1 MRRHMNQNKAI
12 KPYELSTCPV
22 TGLPIICKSEWANQ
36 TFGTD
41 YYKATFSVI
50 GDDIIFTKVWGYTRL
65 TVTEKY
71 ISLIEKILKEFMPDG
86 RQFILIEDY
95 SEHTGAAFNSKKR
108 YIKYLK
114 NHEKNERIKGLIF
127 LGLSPLFK
135 IMIKISMRINKP
147 GIPVEIIEDYNSAIR
162 CAEKWTKVKKNNSQS
177 KNITVNK
184 LYAVAKDESM
194 AEQILTRK
202 KRPVSRLSVTASPQ
216 WAGQDKAVQENGELP
231 QTSPLEELESV
242 AVDVEDKKTAG
253 GDWTI
258 ELDGLSCWY
267 RLIND
272 DILFYAAQGNLHESH
287 LESLFTLY
295 HRVIFQ
301 SGMPE
306 KGYHYQ
312 IGDWSELRGGGWRA
326 RKEFFERFRKSHKK
340 YPCKLYVVF
349 GLNRFLQTVVTLTG
363 RFFPAPIAVAKNIE
377 EAIAIIE
384 KEKMKNRT
392 IDYRE
397 IDIGIAKQNLSES
410 EVSKSIDNLLQFMGE
425 INWDHKGII
434 TQENPVID
442 SHPFQPLFDSLA
454 LVKHD
459 FDALIQEKEK
469 TEAILAEQ
477 NKFNTLRA
485 EIWKIATNT
494 SLGIAELTQK
504 LLNTIGPAFQV
515 SRACYCEFKGTDPE
529 KMNMI
534 CTMEWCD
541 ENAKPTIGSRF
552 PGFLVRHFINREFFK
567 LTTETALEMIPKAF
581 RHVAKPIIWALA
593 RKENLEY
600 TSVLPYKE
608 QGKLKG
614 WFTFDVCKN
623 NKHMPPMNEE
633 MRRIAHEMMNI
644 VSNYVAQKQAEGA
657 LQKAYAEMESK
668 VNDRTAELS
677 ESNKQLQQ
685 TIKKANDLAEQSE
698 AASIAKSEFLA
709 NMSHEI
715 RTPMGGVIGMTDLLL
730 NTSLSSQQRQ
740 YAQTIQSSGEALLS
754 VINDILDFSKI
765 EAGKLEIEIID
776 FDLRATLEY
785 TVDILAI
792 KADEKNLELTNFV
805 SPDLPCDLIGD
816 PGRLRQ
822 IILNIVG
829 NAIKFTSKGEVSI
842 VVESKK
848 ETNQDVLLKVKI
860 SDTGI
865 GISKNRIDDLFSP
878 FAQADTSTTRKF
890 GGTGL
895 GLSISKQLVE
905 KMGGELGVESIEGK
919 GSTFWFTV
927 VFKKQKKR
935 RAVPAAKKIDLKDI
949 RVLVVDDNKT
959 NRFVQTE
966 YLRSWGCLSV
976 EAYSGNDALTILNQ
990 SVLSEEPFN
999 LILTDFQMSGMSGFD
1014 LARKIRIS
1022 DDLKAIPIIVITSA
1036 GRIGDGKSCRDIEID
1051 GYLTKPIKRDDL
1063 QETIVS
1069 VLGLSS
1075 DGTVSK
1081 PVTRHSNA
1089 EESRRGFQI
1098 LLVEDY
1104 PTNQQVALAYLTEA
1118 GFKVDLAENGQ
1129 EAVNAY
1135 KKNRYDIIL
1144 MDIQMPVMGGFDAT
1158 NAIRDIET
1166 ELKKNNAEKI
1176 KPNFDR
1182 IPIIAMTAHV
1192 MAGYKNL
1199 CLEAGMDDY
1208 LSKPLLRKDLL
1219 AMVNNWTSKDTEY
1232 KTLDNISNNKKI
1244 INQTDQSQ
1252 TSDTDEPMNYDK
1264 ALEEFMGKQDLLI
1277 KVLNTFLKTVRDQI
1291 KILRQAIIDKDSEV
1305 IKNQAHTIK
1314 GGAANLTAIKL
1325 SEIAFELEN
1334 IGKSGELKG
1343 TDNLIHKF
1351 EKEFSRL
1358 EVYLEGKEE
1367 FI

>member
-1 MRRHMNQNKAI
+1 MNQNKAI
-12 KPYELSTCPV
+12 KPYELSACPV

-50 GDDIIFTKVWGYTRL
+50 GDDIIHTKVWGYTRL
-65 TVTEKY
+65 TETEKY
-71 ISLIEKILKEFMPDG
+71 ISFIERILKEFMPDD

-127 LGLSPLFK
+127 LGLNPLFK
-135 IMIKISMRINKP
+135 IMIKISLRINKP
-147 GIPVEIIEDYNSAIR
+147 GIPVEIIEDYNAAIM
-162 CAEKWTKVKKNNSQS
+162 CAEKWITVKKYSPESRSTKVHKQN
-177 KNITVNK
+177 
-184 LYAVAKDESM
+184 AD
-194 AEQILTRK
+194 
-202 KRPVSRLSVTASPQ
+202 
-216 WAGQDKAVQENGELP
+216 
-231 QTSPLEELESV
+231 
-242 AVDVEDKKTAG
+242 DVEDKKPAEE
-253 GDWTI
+253 DWTF
-258 ELDGLSCWY
+258 ELDSLSCRY
-267 RLIND
+267 RLMSD
-272 DILFYAAQGNLHESH
+272 DILFHKAQGNLHEH
-287 LESLFTLY
+287 HVENLFKVY
-295 HRVIFQ
+295 HRAINQ
-301 SGMPE
+301 SGLSK

-312 IGDWSELRGGGWRA
+312 IADWSAVKGGSWKA
-326 RKEFFERFRKSHKK
+326 RKTFLKAFKKSHKM
-340 YPCKLYVVF
+340 YPCKLSVLF
-349 GLNRFLQTVVTLTG
+349 GLNKFMQTVISIG
-363 RFFPAPIAVAKNIE
+363 KQFFPTRLVVAKNIE
-377 EAIAIIE
+377 DAIAIIE
-384 KEKMKNRT
+384 KEKVKSRT
-392 IDYRE
+392 TGDRE
-397 IDIGIAKQNLSES
+397 IDIKIAKQNLSES

-425 INWDHKGII
+425 INWDHKGIT

-442 SHPFQPLFDSLA
+442 SHPFRPLFDSLT

-459 FDALIQEKEK
+459 FDTIIQEKEK
-469 TEAILAEQ
+469 AEAILAEQ

-485 EIWKIATNT
+485 EIWEIATNT
-494 SLGIAELTQK
+494 SLGIPELTQK
-504 LLNTIGPAFQV
+504 LLNKIGPAFQV

-529 KMNMI
+529 KMDMI

-541 ENAKPTIGSRF
+541 ENATPTIGSRF
-552 PGFLVRHFINREFFK
+552 PASLVKHFIDKEFFK
-567 LTTETALEMIPKAF
+567 LTPETALEMIPKAF

-593 RKENLEY
+593 KKENLEY

-623 NKHMPPMNEE
+623 KKHMPPMNEE
-633 MRRIAHEMMNI
+633 MRKTAHEMMNI
-644 VSNYVAQKQAEGA
+644 VSNYVAKKQAEGA

-677 ESNKQLQQ
+677 ESNKQLKQ
-685 TIKKANDLAEQSE
+685 TIKKANNLAEQSK

-730 NTSLSSQQRQ
+730 NTNLSSKQRQ
-740 YAQTIQSSGEALLS
+740 YAQTVQSSGEALLS

-765 EAGKLEIEIID
+765 EAGKVEFEKIN
-776 FDLRATLEY
+776 FNLRATLEY
-785 TVDILAI
+785 AVDILAI

-848 ETNQDVLLKVKI
+848 ETDQDVLLKVKI

-865 GISKNRIDDLFSP
+865 GIPKHRIDELFSP

-935 RAVPAAKKIDLKDI
+935 RAVPTAKKIDFKDI

-966 YLRSWGCLSV
+966 YLSSWGCLPV
-976 EAYSGNDALTILNQ
+976 EAFNGNEALTILNQ

-999 LILTDFQMSGMSGFD
+999 LILTDFQMPGMSGFD
-1014 LARKIRIS
+1014 LARKIRAAI

-1036 GRIGDGKSCRDIEID
+1036 GRIGDGKSCRDIGID

-1063 QETIVS
+1063 QKAIVS
-1069 VLGLSS
+1069 VLGLSIA
-1075 DGTVSK
+1075 DTLPK
-1081 PVTRHSNA
+1081 LVTRHSIA
-1089 EESRRGFQI
+1089 EESRRGFKI

-1104 PTNQQVALAYLTEA
+1104 PTNQQVALSYLTEA

-1135 KKNRYDIIL
+1135 KKNHYDIIL

-1158 NAIRDIET
+1158 HAIRDIET
-1166 ELKKNNAEKI
+1166 ELKKNNVEKT
-1176 KPNFDR
+1176 KLNFDR

-1219 AMVNNWTSKDTEY
+1219 AM
-1232 KTLDNISNNKKI
+1232 
-1244 INQTDQSQ
+1244 
-1252 TSDTDEPMNYDK
+1252 
-1264 ALEEFMGKQDLLI
+1264 
-1277 KVLNTFLKTVRDQI
+1277 
-1291 KILRQAIIDKDSEV
+1291 
-1305 IKNQAHTIK
+1305 
-1314 GGAANLTAIKL
+1314 
-1325 SEIAFELEN
+1325 
-1334 IGKSGELKG
+1334 
-1343 TDNLIHKF
+1343 
-1351 EKEFSRL
+1351 
-1358 EVYLEGKEE
+1358 
-1367 FI
+1367 